1 MTCLR
6 HTFFFIIPVT
16 ILLSCSHP
24 HYKDPHI
31 LINTNYGEIELEL
44 YPEKAPKTVAAFLSY
59 IDSGYYSNSAFYRVI
74 KDKDL
79 LPIDNYGLIQ
89 GGVWQTD
96 DKPGPQVKGIV
107 HESTKLTGLS
117 HTSGTISLARTAPGT
132 ASTEFFICIDDQT
145 QFNYGN
151 EINGDKEGYAAFGKV
166 LKGMKVV
173 REIQS
178 LPSNGDRFIEP
189 VKISAIK
196 RL

>member
-1 MTCLR
+1 MIYLR
-6 HTFFFIIPVT
+6 HIFFFLITVI

-31 LINTNYGEIELEL
+31 VIYTNYGEIELEL
-44 YPEKAPKTVAAFLSY
+44 YPDKAPKTVAAFLSY
-59 IDSGYYSNSAFYRVI
+59 IDSGYYTNSAFYRVI
-74 KDKDL
+74 KDNDL

-96 DKPGPQVKGIV
+96 DKPGPQVAGIV
-107 HESTKLTGLS
+107 HESTKQTGLS
-117 HTSGTISLARTAPGT
+117 HTSGTISLARTTPGT

-178 LPSNGDRFIEP
+178 LPNNGDRFIQP
-189 VKISAIK
+189 IKISKIK